1 MAVTKIT
8 EDIVIKRGPDKTDT
22 ENGTAENANK
32 NEIDFDDLLSSAGEF
47 GKYQLLLFFAT
58 APFYIFG
65 VFVYFTQ
72 LFLTE
77 TSSDHWCWIPELE
90 NLTDIERKNLAIPL
104 DYNSRYGYSLC
115 SSYNVNWTEVLSMG
129 RKPDP
134 TWSTVPC
141 QNGWEFNKT
150 EIPYPTISSEL
161 GWVCDKNSYQ
171 ATAQAIFFL
180 GSIVGGFAI
189 GWVADRYGRLPATI
203 VCNMI
208 GCIGGVISIFAR
220 NFIEFTMCRFFMGLA
235 YDNCM
240 MMVYLLVLEYVAP
253 KYRTFMANVSMAVFY
268 SPAVTLLPWIA
279 LASGHWKTL
288 SLVTSLPLALSI
300 FSPFFMPESPRW
312 LLSNGR
318 IDEAVNKVLNI
329 GRINKK
335 EISPKL
341 LEQFKLSLSKVKPE
355 KRQNILQLMKKP
367 LLRRMFISI
376 CAAHIC
382 CALVFDALIRSIG
395 ALEFD
400 FFISFSVI
408 NLTEFPSMLLI
419 AFIMDWMGRRLL
431 TAISMALSCIF
442 TILTVFMTS
451 GLSSVGCAVIARF
464 MVNMAYGTV
473 TQWCAEVLPTSVRG
487 SGIAFVH
494 ICGLVASLMSSLIVY
509 LENYVYWLP
518 LVIVGA
524 VAGLGAVLSLILPET
539 ANKELPQTFDE
550 AEQLYKSQKFW
561 EMPCK
566 SKKVTENPNGHINNC
581 FEM

>member
-8 EDIVIKRGPDKTDT
+8 EDIVVRQNHDKTDS
-22 ENGTAENANK
+22 ENGTVEPINN

-58 APFYIFG
+58 APFYVFG
-65 VFVYFTQ
+65 VFAYFTQ

-77 TSSDHWCWIPELE
+77 SSSDHWCWIPELE

-115 SSYNVNWTEVLSMG
+115 SSYDVNWTEVLATG
-129 RKPDP
+129 RKPDR

-171 ATAQAIFFL
+171 ATAQSIFFL
-180 GSIVGGFAI
+180 GSIVGGFVM
-189 GWVADRYGRLPATI
+189 GWVADRYGRLPASI
-203 VCNMI
+203 VSNII

-220 NFIEFTMCRFFMGLA
+220 NLIEFTICRFFTGFA

-253 KYRTFMANVSMAVFY
+253 KYRTFMANASMAVFY
-268 SPAVTLLPWIA
+268 SPAVTVLPWIA
-279 LASGHWKTL
+279 LASGHWKIL
-288 SLVTSLPLALSI
+288 SLVTSLPLGLAI

-312 LLSNGR
+312 LLSKGR
-318 IDEAVNKVLNI
+318 VDEAIKKILTI

-341 LEQFKLSLSKVKPE
+341 IEQFKLSMSKVKQE
-355 KRQNILQLMKKP
+355 KKQSILELMKNP
-367 LLRRMFISI
+367 LLRRIFIGTCVSY
-376 CAAHIC
+376 IC
-382 CALVFDALIRSIG
+382 CALVFDALVRSIG

-408 NLTEFPSMLLI
+408 NVTEFPSMLLV
-419 AFIMDWMGRRLL
+419 AFIMDWMGRRWL
-431 TAISMALSCIF
+431 TTISMALSCIF
-442 TILTVFMTS
+442 TILTVFMTN
-451 GLSSVGCAVIARF
+451 GLLSVGCAVIARF
-464 MVNMAYGTV
+464 MVNLAYGTA

-487 SGIAFVH
+487 SGVAFVH
-494 ICGLVASLMSSLIVY
+494 ICGFIGTMLSSLIVY
-509 LENYVYWLP
+509 LDTYVYWLP

-524 VAGLGAVLSLILPET
+524 IAGLGAVLALMLPET
-539 ANKELPQTFDE
+539 AKKDLPQTFDE

-561 EMPCK
+561 EMPCL
-566 SKKVTENPNGHINNC
+566 SKKVTEDPNGYDNNC